1 MNKWLAGSISRHTF
15 FVSLVPALLVALL
28 LTSYFSISRIKELHS
43 EIERTGIALAEQFAA
58 SAEYSIISGNQESL
72 KSLLDSVYN
81 TPNVVCVK
89 VFNRE
94 QQLVEHIDTQTEFKD
109 AVFTAEILHHPLS
122 LKDSFLPTE
131 TSTLA
136 PEYLGYVSI
145 AMTKQHIRAQQIHII
160 LRAIFLTAFALI
172 ITGIIAFKLA
182 KGLATPIT
190 QLSVAI
196 KDIQKSQPNPVTLP
210 EYGGEIGELAQ
221 HIEHLSK
228 VLEHSKQQQ
237 RQSIQKLSNAYQEAE
252 QANKAKSDFLAMM
265 SHELRTPMNGVLG
278 MLQLLESTHQDSEQ
292 KNYTMMAIT
301 SCQQF
306 VQVINDILDYT
317 RFEHSP
323 MHIERVPFSPAK
335 LVNEL
340 IEMFTTSAQQKGLSL
355 ISQTQP
361 GLAQLT
367 MKSDPVRLK
376 QILTNLIG
384 NAIKFTDSG
393 TVILETSWVYKNA
406 QSLELVFKVTD
417 TGIGIAREHQA
428 DIFSPFN
435 QADITITRRYGGTGL
450 GLTIARNL
458 AEQMNGSLILQS
470 TLGQGSCFTFR
481 VPVTLLQSTAYTD

>member
-28 LTSYFSISRIKELHS
+28 LTSYFSISRVKELHN
-43 EIERTGIALAEQFAA
+43 EIERTGMVLAEQFAA
-58 SAEYSIISGNQESL
+58 SAEYSIISGNQDSL
-72 KSLLDSVYN
+72 KSLLESVYN

-89 VFNRE
+89 VFNRDN
-94 QQLVEHIDTQTEFKD
+94 QLVEHIDTGNEFKD
-109 AVFTAEILHHPLS
+109 VVFSAEILHHPVM
-122 LKDSFLPTE
+122 LKENFLPNE
-131 TSTLA
+131 TTTLA
-136 PEYLGYVSI
+136 PEYLGSVSI
-145 AMTKQHIRAQQIHII
+145 AMTKQHIRAQQIHVI
-160 LRAIFLTAFALI
+160 LRAVFLSAFALI

-182 KGLATPIT
+182 KGLASPIT
-190 QLSVAI
+190 QLSKAI
-196 KDIQKSQPNPVTLP
+196 KDIQKNQPNTTKLP
-210 EYGGEIGELAQ
+210 EYGGEIGDLAQ

-228 VLEHSKQQQ
+228 VLEISKQQQ
-237 RQSIQKLSNAYQEAE
+237 RQSIQKLSSAYQEAE

-278 MLQLLESTHQDSEQ
+278 MLQLLESTHQDNEQ

-317 RFEHSP
+317 RFEHSHI
-323 MHIERVPFSPAK
+323 HIERVPFSPAK
-335 LVNEL
+335 LVGEL
-340 IEMFTTSAQQKGLSL
+340 IDMFSTSAQQKGINL
-355 ISQTQP
+355 ISQTQS
-361 GLAQLT
+361 GLEQLT
-367 MKSDPVRLK
+367 MKSDPIRLK

-384 NAIKFTDSG
+384 NAIKFTDIG
-393 TVILETSWVYKNA
+393 TVTLETSWFYKNP

-458 AEQMNGSLILQS
+458 AEQMNGSLVLHS

-481 VPVTLLQSTAYTD
+481 IPVILLQSTVYAD